1 MRALSLDLVAASGV
15 SESNLKKRGDVL
27 RAAGLLEYEQKIACE
42 TEGESWYYS
51 LVDPTVNETL
61 TDLFVELHRLAQE
74 DETLLDRAIKRLDFT
89 VFSEDSRLKFR
100 HVGN

>member
-27 RAAGLLEYEQKIACE
+27 RAAGLLEYEQKIVCE
-42 TEGESWYYS
+42 TEGDSWYYS
-51 LVDPTVNETL
+51 LVDPTANETL

-89 VFSEDSRLKFR
+89 VFSEDS
-100 HVGN
+100 